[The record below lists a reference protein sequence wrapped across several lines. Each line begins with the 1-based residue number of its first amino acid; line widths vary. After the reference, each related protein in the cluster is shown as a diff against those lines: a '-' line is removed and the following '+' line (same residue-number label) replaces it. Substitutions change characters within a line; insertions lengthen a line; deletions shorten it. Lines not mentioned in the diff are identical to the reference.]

1 MENSKL
7 KKVGHFGCFV
17 SSRSLV
23 NPLHLYISMHI
34 LHTCSRYISKEADKE
49 NLFHN
54 QELLLVGDHLLNS
67 HDFHI

>member
-23 NPLHLYISMHI
+23 NPLHQHAYSPY
-34 LHTCSRYISKEADKE
+34 CSRYISKEADKE